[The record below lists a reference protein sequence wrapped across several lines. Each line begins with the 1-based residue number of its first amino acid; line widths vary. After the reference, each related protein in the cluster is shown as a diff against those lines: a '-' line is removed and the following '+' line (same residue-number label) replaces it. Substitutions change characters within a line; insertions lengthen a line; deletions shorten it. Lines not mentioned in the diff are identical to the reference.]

1 MTRLV
6 VVDAVLLA
14 LEAVYVAW
22 MSRIHRGSRINL
34 FSGPRPPGRARW
46 MGAAAAGLI
55 PVGLVLGSAGY
66 GFGTRWVNFLVFFA
80 AVTVVVVGGAAP
92 HNRALDRR

>member
-1 MTRLV
+1 VGRLV

-14 LEAVYVAW
+14 PEAVWVVW
-22 MSRIHRGSRINL
+22 VSRINRGSPINL

-46 MGAAAAGLI
+46 MGAAVAGVI
-55 PVGLVLGSAGY
+55 HVGLVLGTDGY

-80 AVTVVVVGGAAP
+80 AVTVVVIGGAAL